1 MPVNWREP
9 GEAMG
14 TIDLSQVSGDQIVIH
29 YGGPLA
35 SVDAYTFANSLVA
48 FADAA
53 RSVSQLLDPGQSIEI
68 RLEAL
73 GPGSFRA
80 ILKKIHKGLGGF
92 FSRGIENV
100 LWAVVA
106 TLIYEKLLSNDTTVA
121 INVNDREVII
131 SRGDDRII
139 VPRSVYE
146 HSRSAQK
153 DFEISRKLSQ
163 AFDVLQSDPAVE
175 NFGLTPRLADTTP
188 LVQIPRS
195 DFPRLAA
202 LPEIISEDARRRA
215 RIAERVRLIILKLW
229 LRPGKHK
236 WSFEWNGVPISARIS
251 DDMFLQKL
259 FSREVLLGAGDALDV
274 ELHFEQVF
282 EPHLGVYQNDFN
294 TFNVQKVL
302 GVVTKGDESSLLD

>member
-1 MPVNWREP
+1 MTRDLCLILDFGSQYTQLIARRVRELGVYSRITVP
-9 GEAMG
+9 ERAMF
-14 TIDLSQVSGDQIVIH
+14 TFQHMRPQAVILS
-29 YGGPLA
+29 GG
-35 SVDAYTFANSLVA
+35 
-48 FADAA
+48 
-53 RSVSQLLDPGQSIEI
+53 
-68 RLEAL
+68 
-73 GPGSFRA
+73 
-80 ILKKIHKGLGGF
+80 
-92 FSRGIENV
+92 
-100 LWAVVA
+100 
-106 TLIYEKLLSNDTTVA
+106 
-121 INVNDREVII
+121 
-131 SRGDDRII
+131 
-139 VPRSVYE
+139 PRSVYE